1 MLSRVY
7 VGERADKSLSML
19 KGRTGLL
26 PTLLCRIGFCLSLA
40 DPSVPDP
47 TLYTSDG
54 NAREFNLPT
63 LTGQYTE
70 LFFALLRERLAQD
83 GLDPERNFEAQFK
96 AHLNRGIG
104 YLDIRVKTLEDI
116 ADLVAAAQAQD
127 SQPQPGGLHG

>member
-1 MLSRVY
+1 
-7 VGERADKSLSML
+7 ML

-26 PTLLCRIGFCLSLA
+26 PNLLCRIGFCLSLA

-54 NAREFNLPT
+54 NAREFNLST

-83 GLDPERNFEAQFK
+83 GLDLERNFEAQFK
-96 AHLNRGIG
+96 AHLNRGVG
-104 YLDIRVKTLEDI
+104 YLDIRIKTLEDI